1 MKPFYFP
8 LTPTAP
14 NYDLDWETVVKTYPW
29 LQPLEHCPQNP
40 DYHAEGN
47 VLIHT
52 RLVCESLIG
61 LPQWRQLAPTEQS
74 ILFAAAL
81 LHDIAK
87 PAATTIE
94 PDGKITAKGHVRQGV
109 KMAMGILWRMGVEVE
124 HRMAIG
130 NLIQYGSLPMW
141 FWDKPDP
148 QKSMIMV
155 STVSRCDWVGLLS
168 EADVRGRWCQDQAAI
183 LDRIQFFREYAIELG
198 IFNSPWPF
206 TSDHTRFL
214 YFQKETADPNY
225 AAFDDT
231 VCEVILLSGLP
242 GMGKDTWIK
251 NHCSALPV
259 ISLDVIRKQLGAKST
274 GDQGEV
280 IQCAKEQAKTYLRT
294 QQSFVWNATNLS
306 QQLRSQ
312 LIELFT
318 NYHARV
324 NIVYLEVSLEIQQQ
338 RNRARSAI
346 VPQQV
351 IDRMIDRLEIPQIT
365 EAHNVQWILN
375 IDRKTTGVIQ
385 S

>member
-8 LTPTAP
+8 LTPTGP
-14 NYDLDWETVVKTYPW
+14 NYDLDWETVVKTYSW

-61 LPQWRQLAPTEQS
+61 LAQWRQLAPTEQS

-109 KMAMGILWRMGVEVE
+109 KMAMGILWRMGIEVE
-124 HRMAIG
+124 HRLAIG

-141 FWDKPDP
+141 FWDKPNP

-155 STVSRCDWVGLLS
+155 STVSRCDWVALLS
-168 EADVRGRWCQDQAAI
+168 EADVRGRWGQDQAAI

-198 IFNSPWPF
+198 ISNTPWPF
-206 TSDHTRFL
+206 TSDQSRFL

-231 VCEVILLSGLP
+231 VCEVTLLSGLP

-280 IQCAKEQAKTYLRT
+280 IQRAKEQAKTYLRT

-324 NIVYLEVSLEIQQQ
+324 NIVYLEVALEIQQQ

>member
-8 LTPTAP
+8 LTPTQPDYA
-14 NYDLDWETVVKTYPW
+14 LDWETIVQTYTW

-52 RLVCESLIG
+52 RLVCEALIA
-61 LPQWRQLAPTEQS
+61 LPQWRQLGSTEQS

-124 HRMAIG
+124 HRLAIG

-148 QKSMIMV
+148 QKAMITV
-155 STVSRCDWVGLLS
+155 STVSRCDWVALLS
-168 EADVRGRWCQDQAAI
+168 EVDVRGRWCQDQAAI

-198 IFNSPWPF
+198 IFDRSWPF
-206 TSDHTRFL
+206 ASDHSRFL
-214 YFQKETADPNY
+214 YFQKENADPSY

-231 VCEVILLSGLP
+231 VCEVMLLSGLP
-242 GMGKDTWIK
+242 GMGKDTWIA
-251 NHCSALPV
+251 NHCATLPV
-259 ISLDVIRKQLGAKST
+259 ISLDVIRQRLGAAST

-280 IQCAKEQAKTYLRT
+280 IQCAKEQAKTYLRS

-324 NIVYLEVSLEIQQQ
+324 NIVYLEVPLTIQQQ
-338 RNRARSAI
+338 RNRARSAV
-346 VPQQV
+346 VPQQA
-351 IDRMIDRLEIPQIT
+351 IDRMVDRLEIPQIT
-365 EAHNVQWILN
+365 EAHSVQWILN
-375 IDRKTTGVIQ
+375 ANLKTKQAIKL
-385 S
+385 